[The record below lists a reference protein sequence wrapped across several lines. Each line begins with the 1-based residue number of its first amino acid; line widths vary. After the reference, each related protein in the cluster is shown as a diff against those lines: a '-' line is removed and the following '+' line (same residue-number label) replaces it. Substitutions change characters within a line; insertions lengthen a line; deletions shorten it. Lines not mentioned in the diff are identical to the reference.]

1 MEVSLHT
8 LLEAGTAVISDVF
21 DTMDLLPPIL
31 DNSLF
36 PMPGPGVRFIGPNIL
51 LKKQS

>member
-1 MEVSLHT
+1 MESSFDA

-36 PMPGPGVRFIGPNIL
+36 PIPGPGV
-51 LKKQS
+51 